1 MGLENIDFSFPAEPS
16 SKRPLESDAPNT
28 SDADSKRLRMETT
41 DGQPEDSL
49 EDGLALLV
57 QNALSNVG
65 DLVGQFDTPADIP
78 TTAEDVMDLDAV
90 AALELPKPSPT
101 FFEDPL
107 KYIKHNQSHA
117 LASLVS

>member
-1 MGLENIDFSFPAEPS
+1 MGLENIDFSFPPEPS
-16 SKRPLESDAPNT
+16 SKRPLESDAPNA
-28 SDADSKRLRMETT
+28 SEADSKRLRMETSG
-41 DGQPEDSL
+41 GQTEDSL

-78 TTAEDVMDLDAV
+78 TTTDDVMDLDAV
-90 AALELPKPSPT
+90 AGLELPKPSPT